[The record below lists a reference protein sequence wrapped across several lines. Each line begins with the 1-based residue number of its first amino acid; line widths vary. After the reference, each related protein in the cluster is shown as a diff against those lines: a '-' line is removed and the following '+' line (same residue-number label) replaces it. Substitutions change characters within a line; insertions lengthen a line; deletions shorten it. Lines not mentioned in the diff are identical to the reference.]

1 MRGCIDA
8 FYDDTD
14 KPVIIDKSRGW
25 PIPQIMGAM
34 AQVLG
39 RPCKI
44 IATVRPVPD
53 CMASFVRVAKP
64 DDLDA
69 FMYSGQLADHLKAA
83 YLSVEAGYQAMPD
96 NFLFVEYDKL
106 LADPRAELA
115 RRLLEYE
122 AIKQGAYQLDQ
133 LPQSGRDFL
142 VTQIHLDHALTARLP
157 QIHAEDLRA
166 AWADIVRR
174 AKLVQH
180 HKITREALSVRE
192 VMTVVLRKLQQQR
205 FSEFQDLFDV
215 NKGLPQAV
223 VTFLALLELSKE
235 SLVELTQAE
244 CYAPI
249 YARLSYTP
257 I

>member
-1 MRGCIDA
+1 
-8 FYDDTD
+8 
-14 KPVIIDKSRGW
+14 
-25 PIPQIMGAM
+25 
-34 AQVLG
+34 
-39 RPCKI
+39 
-44 IATVRPVPD
+44 
-53 CMASFVRVAKP
+53 
-64 DDLDA
+64 
-69 FMYSGQLADHLKAA
+69 
-83 YLSVEAGYQAMPD
+83 
-96 NFLFVEYDKL
+96 
-106 LADPRAELA
+106 
-115 RRLLEYE
+115 
-122 AIKQGAYQLDQ
+122 
-133 LPQSGRDFL
+133 
-142 VTQIHLDHALTARLP
+142 
-157 QIHAEDLRA
+157 AEDLRA